1 MPIAGRAAEIII
13 QVLYILAY
21 SIIAYTAIHSLYIVY
36 IYIYN
41 IHVLYSYQEHHE
53 GTQEAIPRQGVEEP
67 VRNPQQADHPY
78 GYQHYTFS
86 DEEPEA
92 VETVEDK
99 FNESYL
105 DKQRQHFESIDR
117 KYQEVRGE
125 RYDIDSQLKAF
136 KRKLELPHSVDF
148 PSCFFKMREAIGN
161 YTAMSFDAEQRK
173 IVHSIENDHNP
184 HHIAVREAINIIN
197 EMLEKCNAFKENCDA
212 SIRFIRDEIDS
223 LKSESVQ
230 TTSTE
235 SAIKEREGY
244 CKTLATFGQQVVSLV
259 HDIELAEDSLRPLK
273 TTGLLVQL
281 N

>member
-1 MPIAGRAAEIII
+1 MPIAGRAAEI

-67 VRNPQQADHPY
+67 VRNPRQADHPY
-78 GYQHYTFS
+78 GYQHYTLS

-148 PSCFFKMREAIGN
+148 PREKVIVRHWLRLVSKLSALSMIL
-161 YTAMSFDAEQRK
+161 SLQK
-173 IVHSIENDHNP
+173 IRCGH
-184 HHIAVREAINIIN
+184 
-197 EMLEKCNAFKENCDA
+197 
-212 SIRFIRDEIDS
+212 
-223 LKSESVQ
+223 LKQ
-230 TTSTE
+230 
-235 SAIKEREGY
+235 
-244 CKTLATFGQQVVSLV
+244 LACLY
-259 HDIELAEDSLRPLK
+259 
-273 TTGLLVQL
+273 